1 MAGGV
6 MIVQRLRLAART
18 GDTSQVKKS
27 DISTGKG
34 RYLPALVVAAGL
46 ALAVPTTGFAIDQ
59 IAAPQQAAL
68 GDMPFTPANLD
79 PELARSLTVG
89 AGNEAFRF
97 TPASR
102 PRKERTLTMAVR
114 VDDATAR
121 AISVRDVMD
130 KTPGQETM
138 GTRTALDSLRYNLG
152 ISRGYQSFA
161 QPAPKAVALPRGI
174 RDIAMPDL
182 SEFRPSTGVAQEK
195 PSRFRADIALDNAG
209 EPGRAPRTL
218 EGSGEQS
225 VDVQGSYRVTGN
237 LNVTAGVR
245 LSQERDRMAPL
256 TDGVEDSQAVY
267 VGTRFKF

>member
-1 MAGGV
+1 
-6 MIVQRLRLAART
+6 MI
-18 GDTSQVKKS
+18 KS
-27 DISTGKG
+27 DNSTGKT
-34 RYLPALVVAAGL
+34 RYLPALVAAAGVVL
-46 ALAVPTTGFAIDQ
+46 AIPTTGFAVDQ
-59 IAAPQQAAL
+59 IAGPEASAFSA
-68 GDMPFTPANLD
+68 MPFTPANLD
-79 PELARSLTVG
+79 PEFARSLVVRSDS
-89 AGNEAFRF
+89 EAFRF

-121 AISVRDVMD
+121 AISVRDVTE
-130 KTPGQETM
+130 KTPGQESL
-138 GTRTALDSLRYNLG
+138 GTRTVLDSVRYNLG
-152 ISRGYQSFA
+152 MSRGYQSFA

-182 SEFRPSTGVAQEK
+182 SEFRPSKGIAQEK
-195 PSRFRADIALDNAG
+195 PSRFRADIALDNSG

-245 LSQERDRMAPL
+245 LSQERDPMKPL
-256 TDGVEDSQAVY
+256 TDGVEDNQAVY